1 MTPAGG
7 ERLARLFYGFCAF
20 AGAAVLA
27 ATVLS
32 MSGLVPIRGAY
43 AGLFRALIFRFGLV
57 LAAALASSA
66 VLARAVARPKRPEA
80 GRGGGLAFAASPFL
94 IRGLCVSV
102 ALAFLATEAGKLS
115 HDAEMREFF
124 TSSGFPVW
132 FLYFVIAFETIG
144 AFALLAPGVRLVAAG
159 GLALVMVGAIA
170 THARNGDPVTDSLEA
185 AHLLVILVCI
195 LWIGVVRTRPEIGG
209 ADDVEFRHSTRE
221 AR

>member
-7 ERLARLFYGFCAF
+7 ERLARVFHGFCVA

-32 MSGLVPIRGAY
+32 IAGLVPIRGAY
-43 AGLFRALIFRFGLV
+43 AGLFRAAIFRFGLV
-57 LAAALASSA
+57 LAAALAASVS
-66 VLARAVARPKRPEA
+66 LGRAVARPKARRA
-80 GRGGGLAFAASPFL
+80 ALAFAASPFL

-102 ALAFLATEAGKLS
+102 ALAFLATELGKLA
-115 HDAEMREFF
+115 HDDEMRDFF
-124 TSSGFPVW
+124 TASGYPVW
-132 FLYFVIAFETIG
+132 FLYAVIAFETIG
-144 AFALLAPGVRLVAAG
+144 AFALLAPGVRLVAAA

-170 THARNGDPVTDSLEA
+170 THARNGDPASDSYEA
-185 AHLLVILVCI
+185 AHLLVLLLSI

>member
-7 ERLARLFYGFCAF
+7 ERLARIFYGFCAA

-32 MSGLVPIRGAY
+32 ISGLVPIRGAY
-43 AGLFRALIFRFGLV
+43 AGFFRALIFRFGLV
-57 LAAALASSA
+57 LAAALASA
-66 VLARAVARPKRPEA
+66 VVLGWAVARPREA
-80 GRGGGLAFAASPFL
+80 GAKRGAGLAFAASPFL

-102 ALAFLATEAGKLS
+102 SLAFLATELGKLA
-115 HDAEMREFF
+115 HDSEMRAFF
-124 TSSGFPVW
+124 AASGYAVW
-132 FLYFVIAFETIG
+132 FLYAVIAFETIG
-144 AFALLAPGVRLVAAG
+144 AFALLAPGVRLVAAA

-170 THARNGDPVTDSLEA
+170 THAKNGDPATDSLEA
-185 AHLLVILVCI
+185 AHLLVLLLCI
-195 LWIGVVRTRPEIGG
+195 LWIAVVRTRPEIGG

>member
-7 ERLARLFYGFCAF
+7 ERLARVFYGFCVA

-32 MSGLVPIRGAY
+32 MLGLIPIRGAY
-43 AGLFRALIFRFGLV
+43 AGLFRAVIFRFGLV
-57 LAAALASSA
+57 LAAALAAS
-66 VLARAVARPKRPEA
+66 VVVGRAVVRPKASGAE
-80 GRGGGLAFAASPFL
+80 RGAGLAFAASPFL

-102 ALAFLATEAGKLS
+102 ALAFLATELGKLA
-115 HDAEMREFF
+115 HDSEMRDFF
-124 TSSGFPVW
+124 TASGFPVW
-132 FLYFVIAFETIG
+132 FLYVVIAFETIG
-144 AFALLAPGVRLVAAG
+144 AFALLAPGVRLVAAA

-170 THARNGDPVTDSLEA
+170 THARNGDPASDSFEA
-185 AHLLVILVCI
+185 AHLLVLLLAI

-209 ADDVEFRHSTRE
+209 TDDVEFRHSTRE